1 MFQTKEHD
9 KTVEIDLKEMAIND
23 LPDKEYKR

>member
-9 KTVEIDLKEMAIND
+9 KTVEIDLKEMVIND

>member
-1 MFQTKEHD
+1 MFQTKEHV
-9 KTVEIDLKEMAIND
+9 KAVEIDLKEMVIND